1 MVAVTA
7 WPGLAQAADTT
18 TGARN
23 LGDFEAVQTQG
34 PTLRVR
40 QGVVASVGVTAE
52 RNLLPLL
59 ETEVPP
65 ALSTRVEGSGDI
77 RAEGL
82 VADTV
87 DVGIVGSGS
96 VTRR

>member
-1 MVAVTA
+1 
-7 WPGLAQAADTT
+7 
-18 TGARN
+18 
-23 LGDFEAVQTQG
+23 
-34 PTLRVR
+34 
-40 QGVVASVGVTAE
+40 
-52 RNLLPLL
+52 
-59 ETEVPP
+59 VPP